1 MAAFGRPLFERVPG
15 AMQQLEVDAIR
26 AYTELAPQLA
36 KIGAAIR
43 ARAVVEGAEAR
54 SRLLERA
61 SGG

>member
-1 MAAFGRPLFERVPG
+1 MFERVPG